1 MRINRKNF
9 VIKILSK
16 DKLKTFLCTK
26 YDKKSTFVSIME
38 NNITIFVEDENGNTA
53 PLQAP
58 TDMGLSL
65 MELLKGNDYEVLAT
79 CGGMALCATCHVCV
93 RKGFETLTA
102 IGDDEYAM
110 LDTLP
115 NITDTSRLACQI
127 RLNAAIDGLCVK
139 IMGDG
144 N

>member
-1 MRINRKNF
+1 MN
-9 VIKILSK
+9 
-16 DKLKTFLCTK
+16 D
-26 YDKKSTFVSIME
+26 
-38 NNITIFVEDENGNTA
+38 ITILVEDAKGKRT

-65 MELLKGNDYEVLAT
+65 MEFLKGNEYDILAT
-79 CGGMALCATCHVCV
+79 CGGMALCATCHVSV
-93 RKGFETLTA
+93 IKGFENLNE
-102 IGDDEYAM
+102 ISNDEYAM

-115 NITDTSRLACQI
+115 NITDTSRLSCQLK
-127 RLNAAIDGLCVK
+127 LNPEMNGLVVK